1 MGVIRTT
8 ISLPES
14 LFAEVKKEAKKR
26 GMSVSRFIV
35 TSLQEFLIVGKK
47 KKLANELLEMVMTNP
62 ISAETAQAAVEELK
76 ELKKEWK

>member
-26 GMSVSRFIV
+26 GMSIV

-62 ISAETAQAAVEELK
+62 ISAETAQAAVKELR
-76 ELKKEWK
+76 ELKKGWKWK